1 VKHFLSLSVICA
13 VAFGTSLA
21 TPWVEPVNA
30 VDNDGC
36 ASPDAAPSEVADVY
50 QIDSQADV
58 MWVKGGIDGS
68 TTAQWGSSYE
78 YKQTADIDMTGCTWE
93 TAIGSSSTN
102 FEGIYDGGG
111 YAITNLTVS
120 KASVDYL
127 GLFGDIG
134 ANSTVKNL
142 SITNATVSGGSYIGI
157 LAGSVS
163 SGATIENIS
172 TSGSATGSGERVGG
186 LIGESQA
193 DVSNSSSSATVVAD
207 GQFSRAGGLIG
218 YATGSIGASS
228 ASGSVTGQVY
238 VGGLV
243 GYNTGPIS
251 TSSATGTVSGALVA
265 VGGLT
270 GQSSSSITDSYASGD
285 VSASSGSDAVGGLVG
300 NMNAS
305 GESIQRSFSSGAVQV
320 GSGLGSDYIG
330 GLVGDL
336 QIGTVSASYAL
347 GTVTAASSSR
357 VGGLIGQAK
366 SGTSVNDSFSTGTI
380 SGGSDVGGLIGN
392 AGSMTLEDSYS
403 TGAVSGAGAQVGG
416 LLGRESGATASDSYW
431 DTQTSGQATS
441 ATPSGGGVTGVTTAN
456 MKTLSTFSD
465 ATWDIGD
472 GWQSG
477 ETWGICDGTTYPFLI
492 WQYDTS
498 PCSLAT
504 PTVDTAES
512 TSSGFTFNVTNYDSD
527 YTYSFS
533 ATSGS
538 ASAGTATGS
547 DLPVTVTG
555 VAGGSSSTV
564 TVTASRTGYTSSSAS
579 LTGRA
584 TGGNSGGSGGAPST
598 PGPTAEPTTRPT
610 IPTIQVNPDSLLLDP
625 DGGPLVVPPGGTAA
639 YSDNGELPTPELI
652 QDGSLWTAS
661 GSGYALQVLG
671 PQPSGMQE
679 RSTTTVMIPAVTDGQ
694 TVAVAARG
702 FAPGGTV
709 RGWVISSA
717 SPPTEEPSVAWEV
730 DATGSATGVL
740 LVDVQVPGSHTLQ
753 VRGPTS
759 SGSVLSVLF
768 GLTVEP
774 RSSTSRFAIKFRADR
789 DVLTKRSLGT
799 LDAVLGE
806 GKGSSSNVTVTLRR
820 LRADGSAGREL
831 ARERKRELRKELI
844 SLGVPRP
851 NIDIS
856 IKGVKKLRFA
866 KRSIV
871 DVRLS

>member
-1 VKHFLSLSVICA
+1 MSHGNACHVKRFLSLSVSCA
-13 VAFGTSLA
+13 VAISLSLA
-21 TPWVEPVNA
+21 TPWVAPVNA
-30 VDNDGC
+30 EDNDGC
-36 ASPDAAPSEVADVY
+36 ASPDAAPSQVAGVY
-50 QIDSQADV
+50 QIDSQADL

-78 YKQTADIDMTGCTWE
+78 YKQTADIDMSGCTWE

-172 TSGSATGSGERVGG
+172 TSGSVTGSGGRVGG
-186 LIGESQA
+186 IIGRSQA
-193 DVSNSSSSATVVAD
+193 EVTGSSSSAAVSAD
-207 GQFSRAGGLIG
+207 ATFSYAGGLIG
-218 YATGSIGASS
+218 QATGSIEASS
-228 ASGSVTGQVY
+228 ASGSVSGQVY

-243 GYNTGPIS
+243 GDASAPIRS
-251 TSSATGTVSGALVA
+251 SSATGEISGAIVG
-265 VGGLT
+265 VGGLA
-270 GQSSSSITDSYASGD
+270 GQSSSSITDSHATGD
-285 VSASSGSDAVGGLVG
+285 VSASSTTDAVGGLVG
-300 NMNAS
+300 NMNAA
-305 GESIQRSFSSGAVQV
+305 GESIQRSFSSGTVQV
-320 GSGLGSDYIG
+320 GNGPGSDYIG

-336 QIGTVSASYAL
+336 QNGSVSDSYAL
-347 GTVTAASSSR
+347 GAVTAVSSTR

-366 SGTSVNDSFSTGTI
+366 SGTTVTDSFATGSI
-380 SGGSDVGGLIGN
+380 SGDSNVGGLIGFAADDVGALN
-392 AGSMTLEDSYS
+392 SFWDTETSNQEDS
-403 TGAVSGAGAQVGG
+403 ALDDA
-416 LLGRESGATASDSYW
+416 
-431 DTQTSGQATS
+431 
-441 ATPSGGGVTGVTTAN
+441 GVTGKLTTE
-456 MKTLSTFSD
+456 MKTLTTFSN

-492 WQYDTS
+492 WQYDES
-498 PCSLAT
+498 PCSLTT

-538 ASAGTATGS
+538 ASAGTASGS

-555 VAGGSSSTV
+555 VSGGASSTV
-564 TVTASRTGYTSSSAS
+564 TVTASRTGYASSDVS

-584 TGGNSGGSGGAPST
+584 TGGGSSGGGGSPST
-598 PGPTAEPTTRPT
+598 PAPTAEPTTSPT

-639 YSDNGELPTPELI
+639 YSGKGELSTPELI
-652 QDGSLWTAS
+652 QEGPLWTAA

-671 PQPSGMQE
+671 PQPQDTQA
-679 RSTTTVMIPAVTDGQ
+679 RSTTAAKIPFVTDGQ
-694 TVAVAARG
+694 SIAVAARG
-702 FAPGGTV
+702 YTPGETV
-709 RGWVISSA
+709 RGWVVSGD
-717 SPPTEEPSVAWEV
+717 SPPTEQPAVAWGV
-730 DATGSATGVL
+730 DATGAATGTM
-740 LVDVQVPGSHTLQ
+740 LVDVQVPGPHTLQ
-753 VRGPTS
+753 IRGLTP
-759 SGSVLSVLF
+759 SGSVLTVLF
-768 GLTVEP
+768 GLEVTP
-774 RSSTSRFAIKFRADR
+774 RASVSRFAITFRTDR
-789 DVLTKRSLGT
+789 DVLTKRSRGR

-806 GKGSSSNVTVTLRR
+806 GVGSSSNVTVTLRR
-820 LRADGSAGREL
+820 LRADGSAGRKL
-831 ARERKRELRKELI
+831 ARERKRELQKELI
-844 SLGVPRP
+844 SLGVPRRD
-851 NIDIS
+851 IDIS
-856 IKGVKKLRFA
+856 IKGVKKPRFA

-871 DVRLS
+871 DVRRS